1 MKFFLLKPLLLT
13 ASCFLLLPACL
24 FSQEIEKIKI
34 AKEDPFYKADFDET
48 EYKVFALDK
57 YGNPYMDVVKSFKI
71 TFQDSKGH
79 FESAVVGNTFP
90 RKTINYLT
98 KGRTRATNICLKEI
112 VAEDKD
118 GHVQKLPDKCGVLIY
133 PDCKNCDP
141 NKKKSINQ

>member
-1 MKFFLLKPLLLT
+1 MKISKFISSNLLLT
-13 ASCFLLLPACL
+13 TFCLLNTCL

-34 AKEDPFYKADFDET
+34 VKEETFFKADFDET
-48 EYKVFALDK
+48 EYKVFAVDK

-90 RKTINYLT
+90 KKTINYLT
-98 KGRTRATNICLKEI
+98 KGRTKATNVCLKDI
-112 VAEDKD
+112 VAEDKE

-133 PDCKNCDP
+133 PDCKNCDT
-141 NKKKSINQ
+141 NKKQKK

>member
-1 MKFFLLKPLLLT
+1 MKFLKFI
-13 ASCFLLLPACL
+13 AFSFLLLPSFL

-34 AKEDPFYKADFDET
+34 AKEDPFFKADFDET

-90 RKTINYLT
+90 KKTINYLT
-98 KGRTRATNICLKEI
+98 KGRDRATNICLKDI
-112 VAEDKD
+112 VAEDKE
-118 GHVQKLPDKCGVLIY
+118 GHIQKLPDKCGVL
-133 PDCKNCDP
+133 
-141 NKKKSINQ
+141 

>member
-1 MKFFLLKPLLLT
+1 MKISKFIAFRFTVICL
-13 ASCFLLLPACL
+13 LLLPTYVL
-24 FSQEIEKIKI
+24 SQEIETIKI
-34 AKEDPFYKADFDET
+34 AREETFFKADFDET

-90 RKTINYLT
+90 KKTINYLT
-98 KGRTRATNICLKEI
+98 KGRTKATNVCLKEI
-112 VAEDKD
+112 VAEDKE

-141 NKKKSINQ
+141 NKKKQK

>member
-1 MKFFLLKPLLLT
+1 MKFSKFIASFLLPT
-13 ASCFLLLPACL
+13 AFCLLPTCL
-24 FSQEIEKIKI
+24 SAQEVEKIKI
-34 AKEDPFYKADFDET
+34 VKEDPFYRADFDET

-71 TFQDSKGH
+71 TFQDTKGH

-90 RKTINYLT
+90 KKTINYLT
-98 KGRTRATNICLKEI
+98 KGRSKATNICLKEI

-118 GHVQKLPDKCGVLIY
+118 GHVQKLPDRCGILIY

-141 NKKKSINQ
+141 NKQQKK

>member
-1 MKFFLLKPLLLT
+1 MNFLKFIAF
-13 ASCFLLLPACL
+13 CFLLLPSFL

-34 AKEDPFYKADFDET
+34 AKEDPFFKADFDET

-90 RKTINYLT
+90 KKTINYLT
-98 KGRTRATNICLKEI
+98 KGRERATNICLKDI
-112 VAEDKD
+112 VAEDKE

-141 NKKKSINQ
+141 NKKKKKTSQ